1 VAVDEGMNEEL
12 GTKEEER
19 GASVVVEASTDE
31 TAGVELDTDNDVV
44 EVSGSGTAEE
54 TIISEDVEEESEE
67 INSDEVETEISEDVE
82 DESEEITSDEVET
95 EITLEESR
103 TEESVEETL
112 GLHLPGRA
120 EAEARKR
127 GKSDRSRTVER
138 VGAIVM
144 TAKLR
149 KTLRRRQK
157 SNVKKS
163 DWWLEKETGDNNRKR
178 DSSSSKYLSP
188 ISWPRPA
195 QNTALTWVPCVQL
208 GVACPKKSQ

>member
-1 VAVDEGMNEEL
+1 MAVDEGINEEL

-44 EVSGSGTAEE
+44 KVSGSGTAEE
-54 TIISEDVEEESEE
+54 IISEDVEEESEE
-67 INSDEVETEISEDVE
+67 I
-82 DESEEITSDEVET
+82 TSDEVEV
-95 EITLEESR
+95 EMTLEESR
-103 TEESVEETL
+103 TEDRVEETL

-120 EAEARKR
+120 EAEARKS

-149 KTLRRRQK
+149 KNLRRREK
-157 SNVKKS
+157 NNVKKS
-163 DWWLEKETGDNNRKR
+163 DWWLEKETGDNNRKW

-188 ISWPRPA
+188 ISVFQSLFSLVLWPRPA
-195 QNTALTWVPCVQL
+195 QNRSLTWVPCVQL
-208 GVACPKKSQ
+208 EVACPKKSQ